1 MATQAAIATLG
12 SILKDLYLPPVVEQ
26 LNNEVLFL
34 QRLEPRSQEL
44 VGNQAV
50 VPLHK
55 NRTGGIGSRGETDA
69 LPSAGNQGYARA
81 VYDLKLHYGRVR
93 VTGLAMAKTASEA
106 GAFLQAL
113 KGELDGIRNDL
124 KKDIA
129 RQTYGDGSGKVGAAA
144 STANGAQTVTLTSDE
159 PLRKG
164 QIYIGMRI
172 DIGTTANP
180 TSILNG
186 ATGPSE
192 VTDVNIAA
200 KTVTVNTGTIG
211 ATTAGTHF
219 IFRQGN
225 LTGSTVNEMIGLQG
239 LVTDTGT
246 GVVGGIDSSAA
257 GNSYWQNPA
266 AASFGATL
274 DAVPANG
281 QDAIVIGFNT
291 VNINGGTVSL
301 LVGSFGIQ
309 RQVFK
314 ILQPKVQYIEPLNL
328 KGGFKALEF
337 MGQPLVADLDA
348 PFGKLY
354 LLDER
359 FMKVFATSDWHF
371 LDEDGHVL
379 KWVSGFDAWEAVL
392 ARYMNLGISRRNTN
406 YVIPGITDTTG
417 V

>member
-69 LPSAGNQGYARA
+69 LPKAGNQGYAKA
-81 VYDLKLHYGRVR
+81 VFDLKQHYGRVG

-113 KGELDGIRNDL
+113 KGELDGVRNDL
-124 KKDIA
+124 KKDVS
-129 RQTYGDGSGKVGAAA
+129 RQTYGDGSGKLAGAA
-144 STANGAQTVTLTSDE
+144 SVANGAQTVTILSDE

-180 TSILNG
+180 VAIYDGGSG
-186 ATGPSE
+186 DRF
-192 VTDVNIAA
+192 VTDVNITA
-200 KTVTVNTGTIG
+200 KTVTVNTGAIG

-219 IFRQGN
+219 LFRQGN
-225 LTGSTVNEMIGLQG
+225 LTGATVNEMTGLQQ
-239 LVTDTGT
+239 LVNDAGT
-246 GVVGGIDSSAA
+246 GVVGGIDSGAA
-257 GNSYWQNPA
+257 GNAYWQNQFDA
-266 AASFGATL
+266 TGGAL
-274 DAVPANG
+274 SKDALTKA
-281 QDAIVIGFNT
+281 FNT
-291 VNINGGTVSL
+291 VNIQGGNVSL
-301 LVGSFGIQ
+301 MVGSFGMQ
-309 RQVFK
+309 RALFNL
-314 ILQPKVQYIEPLNL
+314 LQAQVQYIEPLNL
-328 KGGFKALEF
+328 KGGFKALEY
-337 MGQPLVADLDA
+337 MGQPFVADLDA
-348 PFGKLY
+348 PFGKIY
-354 LLDER
+354 FLDER
-359 FMKVFATSDWHF
+359 FLKVFATSDWHF

-392 ARYMNLGISRRNTN
+392 ARYMNLGISRRNVQFVAVGFN
-406 YVIPGITDTTG
+406 NDPQG

>member
-26 LNNEVLFL
+26 LNNEVLLL
-34 QRLEPRSQEL
+34 QRLEPRSQEI

-69 LPSAGNQGYARA
+69 LPVAGNQGYGKA
-81 VYDLKLHYGRVR
+81 VFDLKQHYGRVR

-129 RQTYGDGSGKVGAAA
+129 RQTYNDGSGKLAGAA
-144 STANGAQTVTLTSDE
+144 STANGAQTVTLVSDE

-180 TSILNG
+180 VSILNG

-219 IFRQGN
+219 LFRQGN
-225 LTGSTVNEMIGLQG
+225 LTGATVNEMTGLQN
-239 LVTDTGT
+239 LVANAGT
-246 GVVGGIDSSAA
+246 GVVGGIDSGAA
-257 GNSYWQNPA
+257 GNSYWQNQFDNASA
-266 AASFGATL
+266 ALSKDKMTIA
-274 DAVPANG
+274 
-281 QDAIVIGFNT
+281 FNT
-291 VNINGGTVSL
+291 VNVQGGNVSL
-301 LVGSFGIQ
+301 MVGSFGVQ
-309 RQVFK
+309 RALFNL
-314 ILQPKVQYIEPLNL
+314 LQTQVQYIEPLNL
-328 KGGFKALEF
+328 KGGFKALEY
-337 MGQPLVADLDA
+337 MGQPFVADLDA
-348 PFGKLY
+348 PFGTVY
-354 LLDER
+354 FLDER
-359 FMKVFATSDWHF
+359 FLKVFATSDWHF

-392 ARYMNLGISRRNTN
+392 ARYMNLGISRRNVQFVMSNLT
-406 YVIPGITDTTG
+406 GDTTG